1 MRETIVNLKG
11 DAIVCNGFRNKLLC
25 EKNRAKQHHIV
36 YNMRKNRVISFGEK
50 YINLKVNFRLKKK
63 KFIIFSSVVISL
75 VFGIL
80 WGFVL

>member
-1 MRETIVNLKG
+1 MTDVNQNCDATI
-11 DAIVCNGFRNKLLC
+11 FRGICVNKLLC